1 MSEKERQH
9 LEDHLRRL
17 EQQRLE
23 TKRKLWALARQT
35 RDERWY
41 RCGELVD
48 LANLAHLDPATLL
61 GGLCELATRVTD
73 AATAERWHATGE
85 ARLAAYR
92 RRKAHRKASAPPSAT
107 SDTTPM
113 SPCEGR

>member
-1 MSEKERQH
+1 MSEKERQQ

-23 TKRKLWALARQT
+23 AKRKLRALARQT

-41 RCGELVD
+41 RCGELVE
-48 LANLAHLDPATLL
+48 LAGLARLDPATLL
-61 GGLCELATRVTD
+61 GGLCELATHVTD

-92 RRKAHRKASAPPSAT
+92 RRKAHRKTSASPAAT
-107 SDTTPM
+107 SDTTPF
-113 SPCEGR
+113 SACEGR

>member
-1 MSEKERQH
+1 MSEKERQY
-9 LEDHLRRL
+9 LEDHLQRL

-23 TKRKLWALARQT
+23 TKRKLRALARQT

-48 LANLAHLDPATLL
+48 LADLAHLDPATLL

-92 RRKAHRKASAPPSAT
+92 RRKAHRKTSTHPPAT
-107 SDTTPM
+107 SDPTPI
-113 SPCEGR
+113 SPCEGG